1 MHSHTKV
8 SINSS
13 AAVRPLLVAG
23 LMLLAFGTAGCG
35 DDDSSPTVPLST
47 PTRTPTPPVGLNGL
61 WVGTVRYTSRVL
73 FVCGVDESSASVNIT
88 QEGSSITGRM
98 SADCWRSGTF
108 RATLTGEALS
118 GSATFD
124 DYCSPRTLSGTS
136 SGGVIRLTVS
146 HYPGEICHPGGT
158 AELHR

>member
-1 MHSHTKV
+1 MHKKV
-8 SINSS
+8 SIPPS
-13 AAVRPLLVAG
+13 ATTRSLLVAG
-23 LMLLAFGTAGCG
+23 LILLALGTAGCN
-35 DDDSSPTVPLST
+35 DSDNSGPTVPLST

-73 FVCGVDESSASVNIT
+73 FLCGVDESSATANFT
-88 QEGSSITGRM
+88 QEGSSITGRL
-98 SADCWRSGTF
+98 SGDCWRSGTF
-108 RATLTGEALS
+108 RATLTGEALT

-124 DYCSPRTLSGTS
+124 DYCAPRTLSGTS

-146 HYPGEICHPGGT
+146 HYAGEICHPGGT